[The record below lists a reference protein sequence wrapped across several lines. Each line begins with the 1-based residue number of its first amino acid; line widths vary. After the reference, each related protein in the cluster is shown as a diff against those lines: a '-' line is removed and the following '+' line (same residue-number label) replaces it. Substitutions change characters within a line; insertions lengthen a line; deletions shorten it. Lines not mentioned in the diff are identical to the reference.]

1 MTKHFG
7 LAFGSLIW
15 QKIRC
20 AIERWR
26 FSVVSSA
33 RGIGELNREFSN
45 MVKLFR
51 QKDEVPTDN
60 VPRTSTSSSSPLEK
74 ITSSVIM
81 IVSTDPPDGWMDCP
95 SHSLPTAK
103 RTWWRFLEKS
113 PFDLIPGAKE
123 TNPNL
128 LHHRPINPR
137 RVEMVFSCHP
147 WRATMTISRPMSL
160 NQSSNDIPFQ
170 RCFVLVI
177 HPHLKFHHRPSV
189 NIISF
194 HDPSPNITKHFKTTF
209 RQTNDSM
216 TRKFSV
222 NKNCEHRL
230 RLLRV
235 CFFSLTFSFLSKYCS
250 SQ

>member
-81 IVSTDPPDGWMDCP
+81 IVSTDPPDGWIARHIHSRLP
-95 SHSLPTAK
+95 SV
-103 RTWWRFLEKS
+103 RGGDFLKS
-113 PFDLIPGAKE
+113 
-123 TNPNL
+123 
-128 LHHRPINPR
+128 
-137 RVEMVFSCHP
+137 HP
-147 WRATMTISRPMSL
+147 SILFQEQRKQTQICFTIVRSIL
-160 NQSSNDIPFQ
+160 VAL
-170 RCFVLVI
+170 RCFSHAI
-177 HPHLKFHHRPSV
+177 HGEQR
-189 NIISF
+189 
-194 HDPSPNITKHFKTTF
+194 
-209 RQTNDSM
+209 
-216 TRKFSV
+216 
-222 NKNCEHRL
+222 
-230 RLLRV
+230 
-235 CFFSLTFSFLSKYCS
+235 
-250 SQ
+250 